1 MFQYVPSS
9 HYYDLS
15 ELCHRYERGAFEFQ
29 NGELN
34 EKLAVFVDDL
44 KKLGLFVAQHT
55 APERIGGELMTG
67 FKPYEIVCQERY
79 DELLRLSQQAN
90 DMATTAW
97 ERLDSLISTMK
108 VRIPEAWYEEI

>member
-1 MFQYVPSS
+1 
-9 HYYDLS
+9 
-15 ELCHRYERGAFEFQ
+15 
-29 NGELN
+29 
-34 EKLAVFVDDL
+34 
-44 KKLGLFVAQHT
+44 
-55 APERIGGELMTG
+55 MTG